1 LFVSGCRVFIV
12 TAITGT
18 QPDQVV
24 GTPPPGGKYTF
35 VTNSNKKVVGCKD
48 GQGRDVA
55 LNTCLNSAAY
65 SSAFKFTSD
74 RVIIK

>member
-1 LFVSGCRVFIV
+1 
-12 TAITGT
+12 
-18 QPDQVV
+18 
-24 GTPPPGGKYTF
+24 

-74 RVIIK
+74 RVIIKEPIRACTSTHRRCRSRRCWSTSRRTRSS